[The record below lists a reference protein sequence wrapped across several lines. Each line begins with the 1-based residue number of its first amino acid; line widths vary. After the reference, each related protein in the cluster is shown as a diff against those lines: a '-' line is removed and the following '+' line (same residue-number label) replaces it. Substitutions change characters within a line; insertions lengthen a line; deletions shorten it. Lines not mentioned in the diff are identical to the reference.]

1 MSMAVTVVISA
12 AVIAAAPHLVVFFN
26 DEPAVIRFG
35 TLFLRTLTPFYVV
48 CCVNQIYAAALRGAG
63 DSRAP
68 MFIMLG
74 SFVVFRQCYLFL
86 VSNYISNTVIPL
98 AMGYPAG
105 WILCS
110 VLTLTYYHKNYR
122 KGNSLQLEEA

>member
-1 MSMAVTVVISA
+1 
-12 AVIAAAPHLVVFFN
+12 
-26 DEPAVIRFG
+26 
-35 TLFLRTLTPFYVV
+35 
-48 CCVNQIYAAALRGAG
+48 
-63 DSRAP
+63 